1 MRQHLTRNNKFVVK
15 SLLITCFTAFTLAF
29 GIVHAS
35 DGYRFIPNKGQWH
48 SDALYK
54 VQTPAGELYLC
65 KDALKFVLFDKARLS
80 HKHSEEYKQFMGVA
94 KISNNDMLDL
104 HAVFMRFVGA
114 NTHATVQTS
123 GTFPEEY
130 NFFLGADAG
139 AWATSLKA
147 SAEVQLSDIYPG
159 IDFKLY
165 GSGSDLKYDFLV
177 HPRQDASQI
186 LIAYDG
192 ADDIRLIDDQLHI
205 QTSLGHIIEGK
216 PYAYQ
221 IIEGKVQE
229 VACNFVVGKHQV
241 QFEFPE
247 GYHKDYT
254 LVIDPLLIFS
264 SFSGSFADNWGFTAT
279 PSENGDLYSGGIVS
293 DLGFPVTAGAYQRNF
308 GGLWDVGILKFDSA
322 GSKLLFATYLGG
334 LESEVPQSLVEDQE
348 GNLII
353 LGSTSSENFPITEGV
368 LQAGFAGGTPMPGN
382 SSPVEGVPYN
392 NGSDLFIA
400 KLSGNGRQLLASTY
414 LGGSDNDGIIPAG
427 RPLTKNYGD
436 QFRSDVTFD
445 KDNNILIASHT
456 ASTDFPVSN
465 GFQMAFGGGTHD
477 GIVCKISNDLQT
489 IDWATYVGGAG
500 MDALFS
506 IKADDEGIVY
516 AAGGTTSI
524 NFPVSVKALKNQK
537 PLPSDIDGMI
547 VKISQDGSTLLSAT
561 YLGTED
567 YDQIYF
573 LDLDDKS
580 QVYVLGQ
587 TTGDYPISEGVY
599 AVNRGGQFIHCLSN
613 DLSTGIFSTVFGKPT
628 GGPDISPTA
637 FMVNECGNLFVSGWG
652 GIINQRLPGYIGG
665 NTSGLPVTDDAFQKS
680 SDGNDFYLMV
690 LLEGARQLLYA
701 TYFGG
706 NQSREHVDGGTS
718 RFDKRGIVYQAVCG
732 GCGGFSDFPT
742 TPGVWSSRNNS
753 INCNNA
759 VFKFDMASLKAAFTT
774 DNAQFTRPG
783 LDRGCYPLEVMFLN
797 RSQGG
802 REFFWDFGEGTTS
815 QKRDSILITYHK
827 PGVYDVSLKAID
839 LNTCIRE
846 DIATGKISV
855 LQGFFEVTDDKAICF
870 GDEVQLNASGGDL
883 YQWSPDSTLSA
894 TNIPNPMASPKVSQ
908 SYIVYIRDANECEL
922 FDTVHVRVVPPIFVS
937 FDFDMEMDCLGA
949 PEFHFKSTK
958 EGAESIQWNFS
969 DGRQSEED
977 SLYHIFNMDGIF
989 EVSLTGFS
997 DFCQVEEKANILSV
1011 NTFIPN
1017 VITPNDDG
1025 KNDTFE
1031 IRSLKNPELSIFNRW
1046 GKLVYYSESYDNS
1059 WSAQGLTGGVYYYE
1073 ARLDDENTCK
1083 GWLHVIHE

>member
-1 MRQHLTRNNKFVVK
+1 MKCLVF
-15 SLLITCFTAFTLAF
+15 IGFTLF
-29 GIVHAS
+29 SMGLNIVHAS
-35 DGYRFIPNKGQWH
+35 DGYRFIPNQGQWH
-48 SDALYK
+48 PDALFRA
-54 VQTPAGELYLC
+54 QIPAGQLYLC
-65 KDALKFVLFDKARLS
+65 KDALKFVLYDKARLS

-94 KISNNDMLDL
+94 KMSNNDMLDL

-114 NTHATVQTS
+114 NEHPAVQS
-123 GTFPEEY
+123 AGSFPEEY
-130 NFFLGADAG
+130 NFFLGSAQDKWVSG
-139 AWATSLKA
+139 LKA
-147 SAEVQLSDIYPG
+147 SAEVQLSQIYPG
-159 IDFKLY
+159 IDFKMY
-165 GSGSDLKYDFLV
+165 GSGPDLKYDFLV
-177 HPRQDASQI
+177 HPGEDASSI
-186 LIAYDG
+186 LIEYEG
-192 ADDIRLIDDQLHI
+192 ADNVRIIDGQLQI
-205 QTSLGHIIEGK
+205 ETSLGHLVEGE
-216 PYAYQ
+216 PFAYQ
-221 IIEGKVQE
+221 LIGGKQVE
-229 VACNFVVGKHQV
+229 VKCHFVTNKNQV
-241 QFEFPE
+241 RFEFPE
-247 GYHKDYT
+247 GYNKDYT

-264 SFSGSFADNWGFTAT
+264 SFSGSSADNWGFTAT
-279 PSENGDLYSGGIVS
+279 PADNGDLYSGGIVS
-293 DLGFPVTAGAYQRNF
+293 DIGFPVTSGAYQRNF

-322 GSKLLFATYLGG
+322 GSRLLFASYLGG

-353 LGSTSSENFPITEGV
+353 LGSTSSDNFPVTDGV

-382 SSPVEGVPYN
+382 ASPVEGVPYN

-400 KLSGNGRQLLASTY
+400 KLSSNGRQLLASTY
-414 LGGSDNDGIIPAG
+414 LGGSDNDGILPAG

-445 KDNNILIASHT
+445 KDNNILIASHS
-456 ASTDFPVSN
+456 ASADFPVSN
-465 GFQMAFGGGTHD
+465 GFQMSFGGGTHD
-477 GIVCKISNDLQT
+477 GIVCKISSDLKQ
-489 IDWATYVGGAG
+489 IEWASYVGGAG

-506 IKADDEGIVY
+506 IKTDDEGTVY
-516 AAGGTTSI
+516 AAGGTNST
-524 NFPVSVKALKNQK
+524 NLPVSVKAIKNQK

-547 VKISQDGSTLLSAT
+547 VKISRDGSALLSAT
-561 YLGTED
+561 YLGTEA

-573 LDLDDKS
+573 LDLDDKN

-587 TTGDYPISEGVY
+587 TNGDYPISEGVY
-599 AVNRGGQFIHCLSN
+599 SVNRGGQFIHCLN
-613 DLSTGIFSTVFGKPT
+613 NELSASIFSTVFGKNT

-652 GIINQRLPGYIGG
+652 GIINQRLPSYIGG
-665 NTSGLPVTDDAFQKS
+665 NTSGLPVTEDAFQKT

-742 TPGVWSSRNNS
+742 TPGAWSNRNNS
-753 INCNNA
+753 NNCNNA

-783 LDRGCYPLEVMFLN
+783 LEQGCFPLEVMFLN

-815 QKRDSILITYHK
+815 QKRDSILITYHN
-827 PGVYDVSLKAID
+827 PGVYDVSLKAVD

-846 DIATGKISV
+846 DIATGKITV
-855 LQGFFEVTDDKAICF
+855 LEGFFNVTDDKAICY
-870 GDEVQLNASGGDL
+870 GDDVQLEASGGNF
-883 YQWSPDSTLSA
+883 YQWNPDSTLNS
-894 TNIPNPMASPKVSQ
+894 TSIPNPLASPKVSQ
-908 SYIVYIRDANECEL
+908 SYTVYIRDVNECEY
-922 FDTVHVRVVPPIFVS
+922 FDTVYVKVVPPIFVS
-937 FDFDMEMDCLGA
+937 LDFDAEPNCLA
-949 PEFHFKSTK
+949 PPRFYFKSTQQ
-958 EGAESIQWNFS
+958 GAESILWEFS

-977 SLYHIFNMDGIF
+977 SLYHVFDADGMF
-989 EVSLTGFS
+989 EVTLKGFS
-997 DFCQVEEKANILSV
+997 DFCVVEEKTNVLSI

-1025 KNDTFE
+1025 KNDTFV
-1031 IRSLKNPELSIFNRW
+1031 ITSLKKPELSVFNRW
-1046 GKLVYYSESYDNS
+1046 GKLVYFSETYDNN